1 MTVQRRALDPAT
13 NLRNQSYES
22 AARGT
27 KIYALQ
33 PRATRELLRL
43 DGSVDS
49 HVIVR
54 DVISPQLDLRIG
66 TGSPNRPDP
75 SRALI
80 GGACRSWQ

>member
-49 HVIVR
+49 HVIGFLFVLLFIHF
-54 DVISPQLDLRIG
+54 ISIVLLNCG
-66 TGSPNRPDP
+66 M
-75 SRALI
+75 
-80 GGACRSWQ
+80 